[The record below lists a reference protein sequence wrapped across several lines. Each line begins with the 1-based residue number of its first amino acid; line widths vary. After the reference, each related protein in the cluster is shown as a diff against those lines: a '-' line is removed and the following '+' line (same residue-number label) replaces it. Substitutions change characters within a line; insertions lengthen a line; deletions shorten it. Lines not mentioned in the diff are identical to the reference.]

1 MKRAKKVTQTKPAPN
16 TVQVAFRLP
25 RVLVA
30 QLDEEAAA
38 MMAAQPG
45 MTITRTDV
53 VRVLL
58 MRALDNGGTRSE
70 SRRSSRS

>member
-1 MKRAKKVTQTKPAPN
+1 MTRPKKVSESARLPA

-25 RVLVA
+25 GVLVA
-30 QLDEEAAA
+30 QLDAEAAV
-38 MMAAQPG
+38 MMEAHPG

-58 MRALDNGGTRSE
+58 MRALDDGGTRSK